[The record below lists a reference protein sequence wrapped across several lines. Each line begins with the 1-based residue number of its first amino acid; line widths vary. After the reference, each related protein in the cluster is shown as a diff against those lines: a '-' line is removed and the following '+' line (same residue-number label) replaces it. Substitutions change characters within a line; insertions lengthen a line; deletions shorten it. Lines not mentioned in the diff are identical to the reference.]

1 VGSGRIARCP
11 ARDDGIPSHLVGDSH
26 EGKVLVEFD
35 AAQG

>member
-1 VGSGRIARCP
+1 MRQSTRRKIAR
-11 ARDDGIPSHLVGDSH
+11 ALVGDSH